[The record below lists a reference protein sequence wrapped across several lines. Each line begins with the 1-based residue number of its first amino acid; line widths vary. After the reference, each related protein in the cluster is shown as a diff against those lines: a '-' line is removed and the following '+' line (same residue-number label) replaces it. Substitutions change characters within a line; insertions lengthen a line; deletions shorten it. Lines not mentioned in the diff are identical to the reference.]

1 VFKVLGRMSVVRL
14 AGKRDASFFVEREES
29 LHDD

>member
-1 VFKVLGRMSVVRL
+1 MSVVRL
-14 AGKRDASFFVEREES
+14 ARKRDASFFVEREES